1 MDARTL
7 LLKFKGDLSAL
18 TENAK
23 GVESTVKKLSN
34 MLSSERSKSASEA
47 KKQHDEAIRLTKEQA
62 AVQINLIKAKQRAAE
77 AETNYEKSLAAS
89 QIKRLTTKSNEIR
102 LQQQLISLK
111 EKQLSLD
118 KADAGGGGGGI
129 SKLLASFSGAA
140 TGGGMLNTIIAG
152 AAGGGAFLIFE
163 KLASA
168 LGDIVKTFTEMPTK
182 AGEMA
187 EALEKSAS
195 RAGVT
200 IQQFQQLKLAAAAT
214 GMNTQVMTR
223 AVMMMNLQLTRG
235 SQGLSKAEL
244 ELQRFK
250 VSIRD
255 SITHE
260 VVPATEIIKRLAD
273 KFHGDDLSVATKV
286 KLASDVFSRRIG
298 SQMIPL
304 LNEGSKAVQELY
316 DRADKYSILVDED
329 VIKAQHQW
337 NVESAALKMQFDQL
351 QFSLGQGIL
360 PLLVQVANWVN
371 RIAEGWNQLAG
382 VNAVKDFG
390 NEVEAWA
397 RSKGMMAGKEQLK
410 FNADSRSHLEEK
422 VPEDIQRKLAEK
434 QYGKAKADR
443 MSFGKNNTWKDIY
456 LDLQSEGKS
465 TNDLIELFAQKFP
478 DALKK
483 AETATT
489 GLDKRLQDNTK
500 SIAKV
505 TELTIKYNE
514 VVAQL
519 KEKQEEAAIATKKSA
534 LTLAYDQGL
543 ITQES
548 FLNQSRELD
557 KQDHETK
564 LKYLTEYK
572 KLEIQKVQEAARQQI
587 TQLGG
592 EEPEEGGDKA
602 SFAAEQQDKIKL
614 LNQQTAEK
622 VKIINVQ
629 TKEKILAENE
639 KFAKENQ
646 QLDLQG
652 VTSEVKANQLRIA
665 ENLKMQQEILTNDKS
680 LLDYQL
686 KQRTVSVD
694 EYMAIREAQI
704 KHEVELSNIAAQEEY
719 NNGKKT
725 PEALVQLENKRIEA
739 RIKSERELTDLLR
752 NETQTRLSFS
762 ESRYQGSMGLFQG
775 QQAIAQMMPGG
786 SGVALSNNAVQMQI
800 EATKRY
806 KEEQQAL
813 LHSTMPLSNLWFQ
826 ILGNMTKATQE
837 LMKMNIELLKSKS
850 VMVNVGS
857 IFQQL
862 SSLIGQFGVTRG
874 GWASVGAAGGI
885 LEQLGSARA
894 KRSAQDKDGGA
905 FSDLADAFKG
915 FDWHDMSDSM
925 QKFNE
930 GIKGA
935 VGAVGSFIQMIGSSH
950 GKAGDIAGGAI
961 GGMGIG
967 GDIGDMFSKFSKFAG
982 PIGQVA
988 GAAFGGILS
997 GIIGHKNNQTAQFI
1011 NSVNKQMADLQA
1023 AISNG
1028 TTGIQQGIQQL
1039 QSLRQSVIS
1048 QEGHSKKK
1056 QKAQLEQEAQ
1066 AINDQIIALQRQ
1078 QEAMFIDLGL
1088 QLKVLNSPTQFQGLL
1103 GSLKD
1108 IMDQYKKFAGAARDA
1123 KDLAMANQFLADSL
1137 RNFADTQATALNE
1150 AEQGAI
1156 QDAIKLNDLLRD
1168 RKQLLTDEA
1177 QTEYDIMTQGVLVNQ
1192 RTVAMTK
1199 MQQIQ
1204 QARNQMNIQLQQ
1216 MDQDIALTTYKV
1228 NSEKQIFDLA
1238 TTRIDLEA
1246 QLLKL
1251 QEAQTDKEILRIEA
1265 LVQIVK
1271 MLQSGTPLTNMDQ
1284 ILAALGLNS
1293 AMASPTPL
1301 GNGGMGGS
1309 IEDWLNNIRANRA
1322 RGGFGGA
1329 AGYLYS

>member
-47 KKQHDEAIRLTKEQA
+47 KKQHDEAIRLTKEQT

-118 KADAGGGGGGI
+118 KADAGGGGGF

-163 KLASA
+163 KLASS
-168 LGDIVKTFTEMPTK
+168 LGEIVKTISEMPEK
-182 AGEMA
+182 AGKMA
-187 EALEKSAS
+187 EELERSAS

-200 IQQFQQLKLAAAAT
+200 TKQFQELKLAAAAT
-214 GMNTQVMTR
+214 GIDIQTMGR
-223 AVMMMNLQLTRG
+223 SMMLMNLQLSRG
-235 SQGLSKAEL
+235 GQGISKAEK
-244 ELQRFK
+244 ELKAFG
-250 VSIRD
+250 VSLRD
-255 SITHE
+255 AHGNIL
-260 VVPATEIIKRLAD
+260 PANDILKRVSDLFQTLPDGMTKSRLAA
-273 KFHGDDLSVATKV
+273 DL
-286 KLASDVFSRRIG
+286 FSRRIG
-298 SQMIPL
+298 YQMIPL
-304 LNEGSKAVQELY
+304 LNQGSGAIQELY
-316 DRADKYSILVDED
+316 DRADKYSVLVNED
-329 VIKAQHQW
+329 LIKSQHQW
-337 NVESAALKMQFDQL
+337 NVETAALKMQFDQL
-351 QFSLGQGIL
+351 QFTLGEGIL
-360 PLLVQVANWVN
+360 PLLVQVASWVN
-371 RIAEGWNQLAG
+371 KIAEGWNQLAG

-397 RSKGMMAGKEQLK
+397 RAKGMMAGKPQLK
-410 FNADSRSHLEEK
+410 FSTDARSHMEEK
-422 VPEDIQRKLAEK
+422 VPEDLQRTLAEK
-434 QYGKAKADR
+434 RYGKQKASR
-443 MSFGKNNTWKDIY
+443 MTFGKNNTWKDIY
-456 LDLQSEGKS
+456 LELQSEGKP

-483 AETATT
+483 AETATS

-534 LTLAYDQGL
+534 LTIAYDQGL

-652 VTSEVKANQLRIA
+652 VTSEIKANQLRIA

-775 QQAIAQMMPGG
+775 QQAIAQMMSGG

-1293 AMASPTPL
+1293 AMASPAPL